1 MQNSS
6 VKGSNNGLL
15 EKVFKLSENNTNVK
29 TEVLAGITTFM
40 TIAYILVVNPTILGE
55 AGMDKGAVFTAT
67 AIASAIGCIIMGF
80 LANYPIILA
89 PSMGINAFFTYTVVL
104 GMGYTWQFALCAMF
118 IEGIIFILLTV
129 TNVREKI
136 IECMPDVLKHAI
148 TAGIG
153 LFITFIGLVN
163 AGIVQQGGAI
173 ISLGNVK
180 SPVVLLSIIGLMIA
194 ATLLIKNVNG
204 AFLISIIITSV
215 IGMVFSIVPMPTGV
229 IDLPPSIQ
237 PVFMK
242 ALDVGKSQ
250 IFSLDMLVIVLTLL
264 FVNMFDS
271 IGFLLGIADKANLL
285 DENGNMPNVKKALLA
300 ESVSTTISSVLGT
313 STLAT
318 TVESGSG
325 IAVGGRTGLTAVI
338 TGILFLIS
346 LFFAPLFVSI
356 PPQATAPILILVGFL
371 MASSILRINFN
382 DFTDAIPA
390 FITFVMMPLSYSVA
404 DGIMFGIISYTFLKL
419 ASGKKDQAKLSLI
432 ILSLVFILKFGLYK
446 IEKIC
451 KYKYLSYLFYLFL

>member
-419 ASGKKDQAKLSLI
+419 ASGKKYQAKLSLI
-432 ILSLVFILKFGLYK
+432 ILSIVFILKFGL
-446 IEKIC
+446 
-451 KYKYLSYLFYLFL
+451 L

>member
-1 MQNSS
+1 MQNTA
-6 VKGSNNGLL
+6 KINNSFL
-15 EKVFKLSENNTNVK
+15 EKAFKLNENNTNVK
-29 TEVLAGITTFM
+29 TEVLAGVTTFM
-40 TIAYILVVNPTILGE
+40 TIAYILVVNPTILGQ

-67 AIASAIGCIIMGF
+67 AIASGIGCFIMGI

-118 IEGIIFILLTV
+118 IEGVIFVLLTV
-129 TNVREKI
+129 TNIREKI

-163 AGIVQQGGAI
+163 AGIVTQGGAI
-173 ISLGNVK
+173 ISLGNIK
-180 SPVVLLSIIGLMIA
+180 SPVVLLAIIGLMIA

-204 AFLISIIITSV
+204 AFLISIVITSA
-215 IGMVFSIVPMPTGV
+215 IGMIFSIVPMPTGV

-242 ALDVGKSQ
+242 VFDVSRSQ
-250 IFSLDMLVIVLTLL
+250 IFSLDMIVIVLTLL

-271 IGFLLGIADKANLL
+271 IGFLLGIAQKADLL

-325 IAVGGRTGLTAVI
+325 IAVGGRTGLTACV
-338 TGILFLIS
+338 TGILFFIS

-356 PPQATAPILILVGFL
+356 PTQATAPILILVGFL
-371 MASSILRINFN
+371 MASSILRINFD

-390 FITFVMMPLSYSVA
+390 FITFVMMPLAYSVA

-419 ASGKKDQAKLSLI
+419 VSGKKEDAKLSLI
-432 ILSLVFILKFGLYK
+432 ILSVIFILKFA
-446 IEKIC
+446 
-451 KYKYLSYLFYLFL
+451 FL

>member
-1 MQNSS
+1 MQNT
-6 VKGSNNGLL
+6 L
-15 EKVFKLSENNTNVK
+15 EKFFKLSKNNTNVK
-29 TEVLAGITTFM
+29 TEVLAGVTTFM
-40 TIAYILVVNPTILGE
+40 TIAYILVVNPSILGQ

-67 AIASAIGCIIMGF
+67 AIASGIGCFVMGL

-118 IEGIIFILLTV
+118 IEGVIFVLLTV

-136 IECMPDVLKHAI
+136 IECMPEFLKHAI

-173 ISLGNVK
+173 ISLGNIK
-180 SPVVLLSIIGLMIA
+180 SPVVLLAIIGLMIA

-204 AFLISIIITSV
+204 AFLISIIITSA
-215 IGMVFSIVPMPTGV
+215 IGMIFTIVPMPTGI

-242 ALDVGKSQ
+242 VFDVSRSQ

-271 IGFLLGIADKANLL
+271 IGFLLGIAQRANLL

-300 ESVSTTISSVLGT
+300 ESISTTSASVLGT

-325 IAVGGRTGLTAVI
+325 IAVGGRTGLTACV
-338 TGILFLIS
+338 TGILFFIS

-356 PPQATAPILILVGFL
+356 PAQATAPILILVGFL
-371 MASSILRINFN
+371 MASSILKINFE

-390 FITFVMMPLSYSVA
+390 FITFIMMPLSYSVA
-404 DGIMFGIISYTFLKL
+404 DGIMFGIIAYTFLKL
-419 ASGKKDQAKLSLI
+419 IAGKKEETKISLLVLSI
-432 ILSLVFILKFGLYK
+432 IFILKFA
-446 IEKIC
+446 
-451 KYKYLSYLFYLFL
+451 FL

>member
-242 ALDVGKSQ
+242 ALDVGKNQ

-325 IAVGGRTGLTAVI
+325 IAVRGRTGLTAVI

-432 ILSLVFILKFGLYK
+432 ILSIVFILKFGL
-446 IEKIC
+446 
-451 KYKYLSYLFYLFL
+451 L

>member
-1 MQNSS
+1 MQNTVQNSTS
-6 VKGSNNGLL
+6 VGTL
-15 EKVFKLSENNTNVK
+15 EKIFKLKENNTNVK
-29 TEVLAGITTFM
+29 TEVLAGVTTFM
-40 TIAYILVVNPTILGE
+40 TIAYILVVNPTILGQ

-67 AIASAIGCIIMGF
+67 AIASAIGCLVMGL

-153 LFITFIGLVN
+153 LFITFIGFVN
-163 AGIVQQGGAI
+163 AGIIKQGGAI
-173 ISLGNVK
+173 ISLGDIK
-180 SPVVLLSIIGLMIA
+180 SSTVLLAVAGLIIA
-194 ATLLIKNVNG
+194 SALLIRKVNG
-204 AFLISIIITSV
+204 AFLIAIIITSA
-215 IGMVFSIVPMPTGV
+215 IGMVLSIVPMPQGV
-229 IDLPPSIQ
+229 VDVPPSIQ

-242 ALDVGKSQ
+242 VFEVQKAQ
-250 IFSLDMLVIVLTLL
+250 IFSLDMIVVVLTLL

-271 IGFLLGIADKANLL
+271 IGFLLGIADRANLI
-285 DENGNMPNVKKALLA
+285 DEDGNMPGVKKALLA
-300 ESVSTTISSVLGT
+300 ESLSTTVSSLLGT

-338 TGILFLIS
+338 TAVLFFVS
-346 LFFAPLFVSI
+346 LFFAPLFTSI
-356 PPQATAPILILVGFL
+356 PAQATSPVLILVGFM
-371 MASSILRINFN
+371 MASSILKINFE

-390 FITFVMMPLSYSVA
+390 FLTFIIMPLAYSVA
-404 DGIMFGIISYTFLKL
+404 DGIMFGIISYTILKL
-419 ASGKKDQAKLSLI
+419 LSSKKEDVGLSLI
-432 ILSLVFILKFGLYK
+432 VLTIVFILKFAL
-446 IEKIC
+446 
-451 KYKYLSYLFYLFL
+451 L

>member
-1 MQNSS
+1 MQNT
-6 VKGSNNGLL
+6 L
-15 EKVFKLSENNTNVK
+15 EKFFKLSKNNTNVK
-29 TEVLAGITTFM
+29 TEVLAGVTTFM
-40 TIAYILVVNPTILGE
+40 TIAYILVVNPSILGQ

-67 AIASAIGCIIMGF
+67 AIASGIGCFVMGL

-118 IEGIIFILLTV
+118 IEGVIFVLLTV

-136 IECMPDVLKHAI
+136 IECMPEVLKHAI

-173 ISLGNVK
+173 ISLGNIK
-180 SPVVLLSIIGLMIA
+180 SPVVLLAIIGLMIA

-204 AFLISIIITSV
+204 AFLISIIITSA
-215 IGMVFSIVPMPTGV
+215 IGMIFTIVPMPTGI

-242 ALDVGKSQ
+242 VFDVSRSQ

-271 IGFLLGIADKANLL
+271 IGFLLGIAQRANLL

-300 ESVSTTISSVLGT
+300 ESISTTSASVLGT

-325 IAVGGRTGLTAVI
+325 IAVGGRTGLTACV
-338 TGILFLIS
+338 TGILFFIS

-356 PPQATAPILILVGFL
+356 PAQATAPILILVGFL
-371 MASSILRINFN
+371 MASSILKINFE

-390 FITFVMMPLSYSVA
+390 FITFIMMPLSYSVA
-404 DGIMFGIISYTFLKL
+404 DGIMFGIIAYTFLKL
-419 ASGKKDQAKLSLI
+419 IAGKKEETKISLI
-432 ILSLVFILKFGLYK
+432 VLSIIFILKFA
-446 IEKIC
+446 
-451 KYKYLSYLFYLFL
+451 FL

>member
-1 MQNSS
+1 MQNTVQKSTS
-6 VKGSNNGLL
+6 VGTL
-15 EKVFKLSENNTNVK
+15 EKIFKLKENNTNVK
-29 TEVLAGITTFM
+29 TEVLAGVTTFM
-40 TIAYILVVNPTILGE
+40 TIAYILVVNPTILGQ

-67 AIASAIGCIIMGF
+67 AIASAIGCLVMGL

-153 LFITFIGLVN
+153 LFITFIGFVN
-163 AGIVQQGGAI
+163 AGIIKQGGAI
-173 ISLGNVK
+173 ISLGDIK
-180 SPVVLLSIIGLMIA
+180 SSTVLLAVAGLIIA
-194 ATLLIKNVNG
+194 SALLIRKVNG
-204 AFLISIIITSV
+204 AFLIAIIITSA
-215 IGMVFSIVPMPTGV
+215 IGMALSIVPMPQGV
-229 IDLPPSIQ
+229 VDVPPSIQ

-242 ALDVGKSQ
+242 VFEVQKAQ
-250 IFSLDMLVIVLTLL
+250 IFSLDMIVVVLTLL

-271 IGFLLGIADKANLL
+271 IGFLLGIADRANLI
-285 DENGNMPNVKKALLA
+285 DEDGNMPGVKKALLA
-300 ESVSTTISSVLGT
+300 ESLSTTVSSLLGT

-338 TGILFLIS
+338 TAVLFFVS
-346 LFFAPLFVSI
+346 LFFAPLFTSI
-356 PPQATAPILILVGFL
+356 PAQATSPVLILVGFM
-371 MASSILRINFN
+371 MASSILKINFE

-390 FITFVMMPLSYSVA
+390 FLTFIIMPLAYSVA
-404 DGIMFGIISYTFLKL
+404 DGIMFGIISYTILKL
-419 ASGKKDQAKLSLI
+419 LSNKKEDVGLSLI
-432 ILSLVFILKFGLYK
+432 VLTIVFILKFAL
-446 IEKIC
+446 
-451 KYKYLSYLFYLFL
+451 L

>member
-1 MQNSS
+1 MQNT
-6 VKGSNNGLL
+6 L
-15 EKVFKLSENNTNVK
+15 EKFFKLSKNDTNVK
-29 TEVLAGITTFM
+29 TEVLAGVTTFM
-40 TIAYILVVNPTILGE
+40 TIAYILVVNPSILGQ

-67 AIASAIGCIIMGF
+67 AIASGIGCFVMGL

-118 IEGIIFILLTV
+118 IEGVIFVLLTV

-136 IECMPDVLKHAI
+136 IECMPEVLKHAI

-173 ISLGNVK
+173 ISLGNIK
-180 SPVVLLSIIGLMIA
+180 SPVVLLAIIGLMIA

-204 AFLISIIITSV
+204 AFLISIIITSA
-215 IGMVFSIVPMPTGV
+215 IGMIFTIVPMPTGI

-242 ALDVGKSQ
+242 VFDVSRSQ

-271 IGFLLGIADKANLL
+271 IGFLLGIAQRANLL

-300 ESVSTTISSVLGT
+300 ESISTTSASVLGT

-325 IAVGGRTGLTAVI
+325 IAVGGRTGLTACV
-338 TGILFLIS
+338 TGILFFIS

-356 PPQATAPILILVGFL
+356 PAQATAPILILVGFL
-371 MASSILRINFN
+371 MASSILKINFE

-390 FITFVMMPLSYSVA
+390 FITFIMMPLSYSVA
-404 DGIMFGIISYTFLKL
+404 DGIMFGIIAYTFLKL
-419 ASGKKDQAKLSLI
+419 IAGKKEETKISLLVLSI
-432 ILSLVFILKFGLYK
+432 IFILKFA
-446 IEKIC
+446 
-451 KYKYLSYLFYLFL
+451 FL

>member
-1 MQNSS
+1 MQNT
-6 VKGSNNGLL
+6 L
-15 EKVFKLSENNTNVK
+15 ERFFKLSKNNTNVK
-29 TEVLAGITTFM
+29 TEVLAGVTTFM
-40 TIAYILVVNPTILGE
+40 TIAYILVVNPSILGQ

-67 AIASAIGCIIMGF
+67 AIASGIGCFVMGF

-104 GMGYTWQFALCAMF
+104 GIGYTWQFALCAMF
-118 IEGIIFILLTV
+118 IEGVIFVLLTV

-136 IECMPDVLKHAI
+136 IECMPEVLKHAI

-173 ISLGNVK
+173 ISLGNIK
-180 SPVVLLSIIGLMIA
+180 SPVVLLAIIGLMIA

-204 AFLISIIITSV
+204 AFLISIIITSA
-215 IGMVFSIVPMPTGV
+215 IGMIFTIVPMPTGI

-242 ALDVGKSQ
+242 VFDVSRSQ

-271 IGFLLGIADKANLL
+271 IGFLLGIAQRANLL

-300 ESVSTTISSVLGT
+300 ESISTTSASVLGT

-325 IAVGGRTGLTAVI
+325 IAVGGRTGLTACV
-338 TGILFLIS
+338 TGILFFIS

-356 PPQATAPILILVGFL
+356 PVQATAPILILVGFL
-371 MASSILRINFN
+371 MASSILKINFE

-390 FITFVMMPLSYSVA
+390 FITFIMMPLSYSVA
-404 DGIMFGIISYTFLKL
+404 DGIMFGIIAYTFLKL
-419 ASGKKDQAKLSLI
+419 IAGKKEETKISLLVLSI
-432 ILSLVFILKFGLYK
+432 IFILKFA
-446 IEKIC
+446 
-451 KYKYLSYLFYLFL
+451 FL

>member
-15 EKVFKLSENNTNVK
+15 EKVFKLSKNNTNVK

-300 ESVSTTISSVLGT
+300 ESISTTISSVLGT

-432 ILSLVFILKFGLYK
+432 ILSIVFILKFGL
-446 IEKIC
+446 
-451 KYKYLSYLFYLFL
+451 L

>member
-1 MQNSS
+1 MKNT
-6 VKGSNNGLL
+6 VKNNQGKVNVL
-15 EKVFKLSENNTNVK
+15 EKIFKLSENNSNVK

-40 TIAYILVVNPTILGE
+40 TIAYILVVNPTILGQ

-67 AIASAIGCIIMGF
+67 AIASAIGCLIMGL

-104 GMGYTWQFALCAMF
+104 GMGYSWQFALCAMF

-129 TNVREKI
+129 TNIREKI

-153 LFITFIGLVN
+153 LFITFIGFVN
-163 AGIVQQGGAI
+163 AGIIRQGGAI

-180 SPVVLLSIIGLMIA
+180 SPTVILAIVGLIIA
-194 ATLLIKNVNG
+194 ATLLIRKVNG
-204 AFLISIIITSV
+204 AFLISIIITSA
-215 IGMVFSIVPMPTGV
+215 IGMLFAIVPMPQGI
-229 IDLPPSIQ
+229 IDVPPSIQ

-242 ALDVGKSQ
+242 VFEVGKAD

-271 IGFLLGIADKANLL
+271 IGFLLGIADRANLI
-285 DENGNMPNVKKALLA
+285 DENGNMPGVKKALLA

-318 TVESGSG
+318 TVESGAG
-325 IAVGGRTGLTAVI
+325 IAVGGRTGLTAIV
-338 TGILFLIS
+338 TAILFFIS
-346 LFFAPLFVSI
+346 LFFAPLFTSI
-356 PPQATAPILILVGFL
+356 PAQATAPVLILVGFM
-371 MASSILRINFN
+371 MASSIIRINF
-382 DFTDAIPA
+382 DDLTDAIPA
-390 FITFVMMPLSYSVA
+390 FITFIVMPLSYSVA
-404 DGIMFGIISYTFLKL
+404 DGIMFGIVSYTVLKL
-419 ASGKKDQAKLSLI
+419 LSGRKGEAKTSLI
-432 ILSLVFILKFGLYK
+432 VLSIVFILKFAL
-446 IEKIC
+446 
-451 KYKYLSYLFYLFL
+451 L

>member
-118 IEGIIFILLTV
+118 IEGIIFISLTV

-432 ILSLVFILKFGLYK
+432 ILSLVFILKFGL
-446 IEKIC
+446 
-451 KYKYLSYLFYLFL
+451 L

>member
-15 EKVFKLSENNTNVK
+15 EKVFKLSKNNTNVK

-215 IGMVFSIVPMPTGV
+215 VGMVFSIVPMPTGV

-390 FITFVMMPLSYSVA
+390 FITFIMMPLSYSVA

-432 ILSLVFILKFGLYK
+432 ILSIVFILKFGL
-446 IEKIC
+446 
-451 KYKYLSYLFYLFL
+451 L

>member
-15 EKVFKLSENNTNVK
+15 EKVFKLSKNNTNVK

-194 ATLLIKNVNG
+194 ATLLIKNING

-432 ILSLVFILKFGLYK
+432 ILSIVFILKFGL
-446 IEKIC
+446 
-451 KYKYLSYLFYLFL
+451 L

>member
-1 MQNSS
+1 MENT
-6 VKGSNNGLL
+6 L
-15 EKVFKLSENNTNVK
+15 EKLFKLSKNNTTVK
-29 TEVLAGITTFM
+29 KEVLAGVTTFM
-40 TIAYILVVNPTILGE
+40 TIAYILVVNPNILGE

-67 AIASAIGCIIMGF
+67 AIASGIGCFIMGL

-104 GMGYTWQFALCAMF
+104 GMGYTWEFALCAMF
-118 IEGIIFILLTV
+118 IEGVIFVLLTV

-136 IECMPDVLKHAI
+136 IECMPEVLKHSI

-173 ISLGNVK
+173 ISLGNIK
-180 SPVVLLSIIGLMIA
+180 LPVVLLAIIGLMIA

-204 AFLISIIITSV
+204 AFLISIIITSA
-215 IGMVFSIVPMPTGV
+215 IGMIFTIVPMPTGV

-242 ALDVGKSQ
+242 VFEVSQSQ
-250 IFSLDMLVIVLTLL
+250 IFSLDMVVIVVTLL

-271 IGFLLGIADKANLL
+271 IGFLLGIAEKANLL

-300 ESVSTTISSVLGT
+300 ESASTTISSLLGT

-318 TVESGSG
+318 TVESGAG
-325 IAVGGRTGLTAVI
+325 IAVGGRTGLTACV
-338 TGILFLIS
+338 TGILFFIS

-356 PPQATAPILILVGFL
+356 PAQATAPVLILVGFL
-371 MASSILRINFN
+371 MASSILKINFN

-390 FITFVMMPLSYSVA
+390 FITFTMMPLAYSVA

-419 ASGKKDQAKLSLI
+419 VSGKVNETKISLI
-432 ILSLVFILKFGLYK
+432 ILSVIFIFKFA
-446 IEKIC
+446 
-451 KYKYLSYLFYLFL
+451 FL

>member
-1 MQNSS
+1 MQNTVQNSTS
-6 VKGSNNGLL
+6 VSTL
-15 EKVFKLSENNTNVK
+15 EKIFKLKENNTNVK
-29 TEVLAGITTFM
+29 TEVLAGVTTFM
-40 TIAYILVVNPTILGE
+40 TIAYILVVNPTILGQ

-67 AIASAIGCIIMGF
+67 AIASAIGCLVMGL

-153 LFITFIGLVN
+153 LFITFIGFVN
-163 AGIVQQGGAI
+163 AGIIKQGGAI
-173 ISLGNVK
+173 ISLGDIK
-180 SPVVLLSIIGLMIA
+180 SSTVLLAVAGLIIA
-194 ATLLIKNVNG
+194 SALLIRKVNG
-204 AFLISIIITSV
+204 AFLIAIIITSA
-215 IGMVFSIVPMPTGV
+215 IGMALSIVPMPQGV
-229 IDLPPSIQ
+229 VDVPPSIQ

-242 ALDVGKSQ
+242 VFEVQKSQ
-250 IFSLDMLVIVLTLL
+250 IFSLDMIVVVLTLL

-271 IGFLLGIADKANLL
+271 IGFLLGIADRANLI
-285 DENGNMPNVKKALLA
+285 DEDGNMPGVKKALLA
-300 ESVSTTISSVLGT
+300 ESLSTTVSSLLGT

-338 TGILFLIS
+338 TAALFFVS
-346 LFFAPLFVSI
+346 LFFAPLFTSI
-356 PPQATAPILILVGFL
+356 PAQATSPVLILVGFM
-371 MASSILRINFN
+371 MASSILKINFE

-390 FITFVMMPLSYSVA
+390 FLTFIIMPLAYSVA
-404 DGIMFGIISYTFLKL
+404 DGIMFGIISYTILKL
-419 ASGKKDQAKLSLI
+419 LSNKKEDVGLSLI
-432 ILSLVFILKFGLYK
+432 VLTIVFILKFAL
-446 IEKIC
+446 
-451 KYKYLSYLFYLFL
+451 L

>member
-1 MQNSS
+1 MQNTVQNSTS
-6 VKGSNNGLL
+6 VSTL
-15 EKVFKLSENNTNVK
+15 EKIFKLKENNTNVK
-29 TEVLAGITTFM
+29 TEVLAGVTTFM
-40 TIAYILVVNPTILGE
+40 TIAYILVVNPTILGQ

-67 AIASAIGCIIMGF
+67 AIASAIGCLVMGL

-153 LFITFIGLVN
+153 LFITFIGFVN
-163 AGIVQQGGAI
+163 AGIIKQGGAI
-173 ISLGNVK
+173 ISLGDIK
-180 SPVVLLSIIGLMIA
+180 SSTVLLAVAGLIIA
-194 ATLLIKNVNG
+194 SALLIRKVNG
-204 AFLISIIITSV
+204 AFLIAIIITSA
-215 IGMVFSIVPMPTGV
+215 IGMALSIVPMPQGV
-229 IDLPPSIQ
+229 VDVPPSIQ

-242 ALDVGKSQ
+242 VFEVQKAQ
-250 IFSLDMLVIVLTLL
+250 IFSLDMIVVVLTLL

-271 IGFLLGIADKANLL
+271 IGFLLGIADRANLI
-285 DENGNMPNVKKALLA
+285 DEDGNMPGVKKALLA
-300 ESVSTTISSVLGT
+300 ESLSTTVSSLLGT

-338 TGILFLIS
+338 TAALFFVS
-346 LFFAPLFVSI
+346 LFFAPLFTSI
-356 PPQATAPILILVGFL
+356 PAQATSPVLILVGFM
-371 MASSILRINFN
+371 MASSILKINFE

-390 FITFVMMPLSYSVA
+390 FLTFIIMPLAYSVA
-404 DGIMFGIISYTFLKL
+404 DGIMFGIISYTILKL
-419 ASGKKDQAKLSLI
+419 LSNKKEDVGLSLI
-432 ILSLVFILKFGLYK
+432 VLTIVFILKFAL
-446 IEKIC
+446 
-451 KYKYLSYLFYLFL
+451 L

>member
-1 MQNSS
+1 MQNTVQNSTS
-6 VKGSNNGLL
+6 VSTL
-15 EKVFKLSENNTNVK
+15 EKIFKLKENNTNVK
-29 TEVLAGITTFM
+29 TEVLAGVTTFM
-40 TIAYILVVNPTILGE
+40 TIAYILVVNPTILGQ

-67 AIASAIGCIIMGF
+67 AIASAIGCLVMGL

-153 LFITFIGLVN
+153 LFITFIGFVN
-163 AGIVQQGGAI
+163 AGIIKQGGAI
-173 ISLGNVK
+173 ISLGDIK
-180 SPVVLLSIIGLMIA
+180 SSTVLLAVVGLIIA
-194 ATLLIKNVNG
+194 SALLIRKVNG
-204 AFLISIIITSV
+204 AFLIAIIITSA
-215 IGMVFSIVPMPTGV
+215 IGMALSIVPMPQGV
-229 IDLPPSIQ
+229 VDVPPSIQ

-242 ALDVGKSQ
+242 VFEVQKAQ
-250 IFSLDMLVIVLTLL
+250 IFSLDMIVVVLTLL

-271 IGFLLGIADKANLL
+271 IGFLLGIADRANLI
-285 DENGNMPNVKKALLA
+285 DEDGNMPGVKKALLA
-300 ESVSTTISSVLGT
+300 ESLSTTVSSLLGT

-338 TGILFLIS
+338 TAVLFFVS
-346 LFFAPLFVSI
+346 LFFAPLFTSI
-356 PPQATAPILILVGFL
+356 PAQATSPVLILVGFM
-371 MASSILRINFN
+371 MASSILKINFE

-390 FITFVMMPLSYSVA
+390 FLTFIIMPLAYSVA
-404 DGIMFGIISYTFLKL
+404 DGIMFGIISYTILKL
-419 ASGKKDQAKLSLI
+419 LSNKKEDVGLSLI
-432 ILSLVFILKFGLYK
+432 VLTIVFILKFAL
-446 IEKIC
+446 
-451 KYKYLSYLFYLFL
+451 L

>member
-1 MQNSS
+1 MQNTVQNSTS
-6 VKGSNNGLL
+6 VGTL
-15 EKVFKLSENNTNVK
+15 EKIFKLKENNTNVK
-29 TEVLAGITTFM
+29 TEVLAGVTTFM
-40 TIAYILVVNPTILGE
+40 TIAYILVVNPTILGQ

-67 AIASAIGCIIMGF
+67 AIASAIGCLVMGL

-153 LFITFIGLVN
+153 LFITFIGFVN
-163 AGIVQQGGAI
+163 AGIIKQGGAI
-173 ISLGNVK
+173 ISLGDIK
-180 SPVVLLSIIGLMIA
+180 SSTVLLAVAGLIIA
-194 ATLLIKNVNG
+194 SALLIRKVNG
-204 AFLISIIITSV
+204 AFLIAIIITSA
-215 IGMVFSIVPMPTGV
+215 IGMALSIVPMPQGV
-229 IDLPPSIQ
+229 VDVPPSIQ

-242 ALDVGKSQ
+242 VFEVQKAQ
-250 IFSLDMLVIVLTLL
+250 IFSLDMIVVVLTLL

-271 IGFLLGIADKANLL
+271 IGFLLGIADRANLI
-285 DENGNMPNVKKALLA
+285 DEDGNMPGVKKALLA
-300 ESVSTTISSVLGT
+300 ESLSTTVSSLLGT

-338 TGILFLIS
+338 TAVLFFVS
-346 LFFAPLFVSI
+346 LFFAPLFTSI
-356 PPQATAPILILVGFL
+356 PAQATSPVLILVGFM
-371 MASSILRINFN
+371 MASSILKINFE

-390 FITFVMMPLSYSVA
+390 FLTFIIMPLAYSVA
-404 DGIMFGIISYTFLKL
+404 DGIMFGIISYTILKL
-419 ASGKKDQAKLSLI
+419 LSNKKEDVGLSLI
-432 ILSLVFILKFGLYK
+432 VLTIVFILKFAL
-446 IEKIC
+446 
-451 KYKYLSYLFYLFL
+451 L

>member
-432 ILSLVFILKFGLYK
+432 ILSIVFILKFGL
-446 IEKIC
+446 
-451 KYKYLSYLFYLFL
+451 L

>member
-242 ALDVGKSQ
+242 AFDVGKSQ

-432 ILSLVFILKFGLYK
+432 ILSIVFILKFGL
-446 IEKIC
+446 
-451 KYKYLSYLFYLFL
+451 L

>member
-419 ASGKKDQAKLSLI
+419 ASGKNDQAKLSLI
-432 ILSLVFILKFGLYK
+432 ILSIVFILKFGL
-446 IEKIC
+446 
-451 KYKYLSYLFYLFL
+451 L

>member
-1 MQNSS
+1 MQNTSS
-6 VKGSNNGLL
+6 SKVNSTL
-15 EKVFKLSENNTNVK
+15 EKIFKLSVNNTSVK
-29 TEVLAGITTFM
+29 TEVLAGVTTFM
-40 TIAYILVVNPTILGE
+40 TIAYILVVNPNILGQ

-67 AIASAIGCIIMGF
+67 AIASGIGCFIMGL

-118 IEGIIFILLTV
+118 IEGIIFVLLTV

-173 ISLGNVK
+173 ISLGNIK
-180 SPVVLLSIIGLMIA
+180 SPVVLLAIIGLMIA
-194 ATLLIKNVNG
+194 ATLLVKNING
-204 AFLISIIITSV
+204 AFLISIIITSA
-215 IGMVFSIVPMPTGV
+215 IGMLFAIVPMPTGV
-229 IDLPPSIQ
+229 IDVPPSIQ

-242 ALDVGKSQ
+242 VFDVSRSQ

-271 IGFLLGIADKANLL
+271 IGFLLGIAQRANLL

-325 IAVGGRTGLTAVI
+325 IAVGGRTGLTACI
-338 TGILFLIS
+338 TGILFFIS

-356 PPQATAPILILVGFL
+356 PAQATAPILILVGFL
-371 MASSILRINFN
+371 MASSILKINFE

-404 DGIMFGIISYTFLKL
+404 DGIMFGIIAYTFLKL
-419 ASGKKDQAKLSLI
+419 VSGKKEETKISMI
-432 ILSLVFILKFGLYK
+432 ILSVIFILKFA
-446 IEKIC
+446 
-451 KYKYLSYLFYLFL
+451 FL

>member
-1 MQNSS
+1 MQNT
-6 VKGSNNGLL
+6 L
-15 EKVFKLSENNTNVK
+15 EKFFKLSKNNTNVK
-29 TEVLAGITTFM
+29 TEVLAGVTTFM
-40 TIAYILVVNPTILGE
+40 TIAYILVVNPSILGQ

-67 AIASAIGCIIMGF
+67 AIASGIGCFVMGL

-118 IEGIIFILLTV
+118 IEGVIFVLLTV

-136 IECMPDVLKHAI
+136 IECMPEVLKHAI

-173 ISLGNVK
+173 ISLGNIK
-180 SPVVLLSIIGLMIA
+180 SPVVLLAIIGLMIA

-204 AFLISIIITSV
+204 AFLISIIITSA
-215 IGMVFSIVPMPTGV
+215 IGMLFTIVPMPTGI

-242 ALDVGKSQ
+242 VFDVSHSQ

-271 IGFLLGIADKANLL
+271 IGFLLGIAQRANLL

-300 ESVSTTISSVLGT
+300 ESISTTSASVLGT

-325 IAVGGRTGLTAVI
+325 IAVGGRTGLTACV
-338 TGILFLIS
+338 TGILFFIS

-356 PPQATAPILILVGFL
+356 PAQATAPILILVGFL
-371 MASSILRINFN
+371 MASSILKINFE

-390 FITFVMMPLSYSVA
+390 FITFIMMPLSYSVA
-404 DGIMFGIISYTFLKL
+404 DGIMFGIIAYTFLKL
-419 ASGKKDQAKLSLI
+419 IAGKKEETKISLLVLSI
-432 ILSLVFILKFGLYK
+432 IFILKFA
-446 IEKIC
+446 
-451 KYKYLSYLFYLFL
+451 FL

>member
-1 MQNSS
+1 MQNT
-6 VKGSNNGLL
+6 L
-15 EKVFKLSENNTNVK
+15 EKFFKLSKNNTNVK
-29 TEVLAGITTFM
+29 TEVLAGVTTFM
-40 TIAYILVVNPTILGE
+40 TIAYILVVNPSILGQ

-67 AIASAIGCIIMGF
+67 AIASGIGCFVMGL

-118 IEGIIFILLTV
+118 IEGVIFVLLTV

-136 IECMPDVLKHAI
+136 IECMPEVLKHAI

-173 ISLGNVK
+173 ISLGNIK
-180 SPVVLLSIIGLMIA
+180 SPVVLLAIIGLMIA

-204 AFLISIIITSV
+204 AFLISIIITSA
-215 IGMVFSIVPMPTGV
+215 IGMIFTIVPMPTGI

-242 ALDVGKSQ
+242 VFDVSRSQ

-271 IGFLLGIADKANLL
+271 IGFLLGIAQRANLL

-300 ESVSTTISSVLGT
+300 ESISTTSASVLGT

-325 IAVGGRTGLTAVI
+325 IAVGGRTGLTACV
-338 TGILFLIS
+338 TGILFFIS

-356 PPQATAPILILVGFL
+356 PAQATAPILILVGFL
-371 MASSILRINFN
+371 MASSILKINFE

-390 FITFVMMPLSYSVA
+390 FITFIMMPLSYSVA

-419 ASGKKDQAKLSLI
+419 ISGKKEETKISLLVLSI
-432 ILSLVFILKFGLYK
+432 IFILKFA
-446 IEKIC
+446 
-451 KYKYLSYLFYLFL
+451 FL

>member
-180 SPVVLLSIIGLMIA
+180 SPIVLLSIIGLMIA

-432 ILSLVFILKFGLYK
+432 ILSIVFILKFGL
-446 IEKIC
+446 
-451 KYKYLSYLFYLFL
+451 L

>member
-1 MQNSS
+1 MQNTA
-6 VKGSNNGLL
+6 KINNSFL
-15 EKVFKLSENNTNVK
+15 EKAFKLNENNTNVK
-29 TEVLAGITTFM
+29 TEVLAGVTTFM
-40 TIAYILVVNPTILGE
+40 TIAYILVVNPTILGQ

-67 AIASAIGCIIMGF
+67 AIASGIGCFIMGI

-118 IEGIIFILLTV
+118 IEGVIFVLLTV
-129 TNVREKI
+129 TNIREKI

-163 AGIVQQGGAI
+163 AGIVTQGGAI
-173 ISLGNVK
+173 ISLGNIK
-180 SPVVLLSIIGLMIA
+180 SPVVLLAIIGLMIA

-204 AFLISIIITSV
+204 AFLISIVITSA
-215 IGMVFSIVPMPTGV
+215 IGMIFSIVPMPTGV

-242 ALDVGKSQ
+242 VFDVSRSQ
-250 IFSLDMLVIVLTLL
+250 IFSLDMVVIVLTLL

-271 IGFLLGIADKANLL
+271 IGFLLGIAQKADLL

-325 IAVGGRTGLTAVI
+325 IAVGGRTGLTACV
-338 TGILFLIS
+338 TGILFFIS

-356 PPQATAPILILVGFL
+356 PTQATAPILILVGFL
-371 MASSILRINFN
+371 MASSILRINFD

-390 FITFVMMPLSYSVA
+390 FITFVMMPLAYSVA

-419 ASGKKDQAKLSLI
+419 VSGKKEDAKLSLI
-432 ILSLVFILKFGLYK
+432 ILSVIFILKFA
-446 IEKIC
+446 
-451 KYKYLSYLFYLFL
+451 FL

>member
-1 MQNSS
+1 MQNT
-6 VKGSNNGLL
+6 L
-15 EKVFKLSENNTNVK
+15 EKFFKLSKNNTNVK
-29 TEVLAGITTFM
+29 TEVLAGVTTFM
-40 TIAYILVVNPTILGE
+40 TIAYILVVNPSILGQ

-67 AIASAIGCIIMGF
+67 AIASGIGCFVMGL

-118 IEGIIFILLTV
+118 IEGVIFVLLTV

-136 IECMPDVLKHAI
+136 IECMPEVLKHAI

-173 ISLGNVK
+173 ISLGNIK
-180 SPVVLLSIIGLMIA
+180 SPVVLLAIIGLMIA

-204 AFLISIIITSV
+204 AFLISIIITSA
-215 IGMVFSIVPMPTGV
+215 IGMIFTIVPMPTGI

-242 ALDVGKSQ
+242 VFDVSRSQ

-271 IGFLLGIADKANLL
+271 IGFLLGIAQRANLL

-300 ESVSTTISSVLGT
+300 ESISTTSASVLGT

-325 IAVGGRTGLTAVI
+325 ISVGGRTGLTACI
-338 TGILFLIS
+338 TGILFFIS

-356 PPQATAPILILVGFL
+356 PAQATAPILILVGFL
-371 MASSILRINFN
+371 MASSILKINFE

-390 FITFVMMPLSYSVA
+390 FITFIMMPLSYSVA
-404 DGIMFGIISYTFLKL
+404 DGIMFGIIAYTFLKL
-419 ASGKKDQAKLSLI
+419 IAGKKEETKISLLVLSI
-432 ILSLVFILKFGLYK
+432 IFILKFA
-446 IEKIC
+446 
-451 KYKYLSYLFYLFL
+451 FL

>member
-338 TGILFLIS
+338 TGILF
-346 LFFAPLFVSI
+346 FFNS
-356 PPQATAPILILVGFL
+356 
-371 MASSILRINFN
+371 
-382 DFTDAIPA
+382 
-390 FITFVMMPLSYSVA
+390 
-404 DGIMFGIISYTFLKL
+404 
-419 ASGKKDQAKLSLI
+419 
-432 ILSLVFILKFGLYK
+432 
-446 IEKIC
+446 C
-451 KYKYLSYLFYLFL
+451 

>member
-104 GMGYTWQFALCAMF
+104 CMGYTWQFALCAMF

-432 ILSLVFILKFGLYK
+432 ILSIVFILKFGL
-446 IEKIC
+446 
-451 KYKYLSYLFYLFL
+451 L

>member
-1 MQNSS
+1 MQNT
-6 VKGSNNGLL
+6 L
-15 EKVFKLSENNTNVK
+15 EKFFKLSKNNTNVK
-29 TEVLAGITTFM
+29 TEVLAGVTTFM
-40 TIAYILVVNPTILGE
+40 TIAYILVVNPSILGQ

-67 AIASAIGCIIMGF
+67 AIASGIGCFVMGL

-118 IEGIIFILLTV
+118 IEGVIFVLLTV

-136 IECMPDVLKHAI
+136 IECMPEVLKHAI

-173 ISLGNVK
+173 ISLGNIK
-180 SPVVLLSIIGLMIA
+180 SPIVLLAIIGLMIA

-204 AFLISIIITSV
+204 AFLISIIITSA
-215 IGMVFSIVPMPTGV
+215 IGMIFTIVPMPTGI

-242 ALDVGKSQ
+242 VFDVSRSQ

-271 IGFLLGIADKANLL
+271 IGFLLGIAQRANLL

-300 ESVSTTISSVLGT
+300 ESISTTSASVLGT

-325 IAVGGRTGLTAVI
+325 IAVGGRTGLTACV
-338 TGILFLIS
+338 TGILFFIS

-356 PPQATAPILILVGFL
+356 PAQATAPILILVGFL
-371 MASSILRINFN
+371 MASSILKINFE

-390 FITFVMMPLSYSVA
+390 FITFIMMPLSYSVA
-404 DGIMFGIISYTFLKL
+404 DGIMFGIIAYTFLKL
-419 ASGKKDQAKLSLI
+419 IAGKKEETKISLLVLSI
-432 ILSLVFILKFGLYK
+432 IFILKFA
-446 IEKIC
+446 
-451 KYKYLSYLFYLFL
+451 FL

>member
-356 PPQATAPILILVGFL
+356 PHQATAPILILVGFL

-432 ILSLVFILKFGLYK
+432 ILSIVFILKFGL
-446 IEKIC
+446 
-451 KYKYLSYLFYLFL
+451 L

>member
-1 MQNSS
+1 MEENMQNSS

-15 EKVFKLSENNTNVK
+15 EKVFKLSKNNTNVK

-432 ILSLVFILKFGLYK
+432 ILSIVFILKFGL
-446 IEKIC
+446 
-451 KYKYLSYLFYLFL
+451 L

>member
-1 MQNSS
+1 MQSKTNINSS
-6 VKGSNNGLL
+6 FL
-15 EKVFKLSENNTNVK
+15 EKVFKLSENNTSVR
-29 TEVLAGITTFM
+29 TEILAGVTTFM
-40 TIAYILVVNPTILGE
+40 TIAYILVVNPNILGQ

-67 AIASAIGCIIMGF
+67 AIASGIGCFIMGI

-118 IEGIIFILLTV
+118 IEGVIFVLLTV
-129 TNVREKI
+129 TNIREKI

-163 AGIVQQGGAI
+163 AGIVTQGGAI
-173 ISLGNVK
+173 ISLGNIK
-180 SPVVLLSIIGLMIA
+180 SPVVLLAIIGLMIA
-194 ATLLIKNVNG
+194 STLLIKNVNG
-204 AFLISIIITSV
+204 AFLISIVITSV
-215 IGMVFSIVPMPTGV
+215 IGMVFTIVPMPTGI

-237 PVFMK
+237 PVFIK
-242 ALDVGKSQ
+242 IFDVSRSQ
-250 IFSLDMLVIVLTLL
+250 IFSLDMVIIVFTLL

-271 IGFLLGIADKANLL
+271 IGFLLGIAQKADLL

-300 ESVSTTISSVLGT
+300 ESVSTTISSILGT

-325 IAVGGRTGLTAVI
+325 IAVGGRTGLTACV
-338 TGILFLIS
+338 TGILFFIS

-356 PPQATAPILILVGFL
+356 PAQATSPVLILVGFL
-371 MASSILRINFN
+371 MASSILRINFD

-390 FITFVMMPLSYSVA
+390 FIIFVMMPLAYSVA

-419 ASGKKDQAKLSLI
+419 VSGRKQDVKFSLI
-432 ILSLVFILKFGLYK
+432 ILSVIFILKFA
-446 IEKIC
+446 
-451 KYKYLSYLFYLFL
+451 FL